1 MTYIFKKTSDGRG
14 GFIHAEFYDR
24 ASGGKWMHAI
34 GLDDAAEC
42 SQVFKGKNAPLNLDL
57 VPRTMI
63 VEKKRASFPDMWWGE
78 GGLLIISPALKNLI
92 EAHDPG
98 QHYIWPMTLLTKR
111 HVEYEGAHFG
121 FVPGV
126 HASALDE
133 ENSDVRIEEERF
145 VEATR
150 MSRARRVP
158 RKVRLWTYEKA
169 GVRKADL
176 PDAHLWWDASFDKP
190 HLFTSDSLHDAIKA
204 AGLKTI
210 RAVKAKEV

>member
-1 MTYIFKKTSDGRG
+1 MTSDGRG
-14 GFIHAEFYDR
+14 GWIHTEGFDQV
-24 ASGGKWMHAI
+24 SGKKWGQSLPPGVGAPTSMI
-34 GLDDAAEC
+34 
-42 SQVFKGKNAPLNLDL
+42 FKGENKPLDMDL
-57 VPRTMI
+57 VPRTQI
-63 VEKKRASFPDMWWGE
+63 VIKKRSSFPDMWWGE
-78 GGLLIISPALKNLI
+78 NGLLTISLALKDII

-98 QHYIWPMTLLTKR
+98 RHYIWPMTLLTKR

-126 HASALDE
+126 HASVLDE
-133 ENSDVRIEEERF
+133 ENSDVRKEEERF

-169 GVRKADL
+169 AVRKADL

-190 HLFTSDSLHDAIKA
+190 YLFASDSLQDAIKA

-210 RAVKAKEV
+210 RMVKVKEV